1 MHSEQDPTDPL
12 LAVYAGLL
20 SRCERMWSHL
30 TSQHQPRWG
39 VVAVQPTHPPG
50 CCCGARA
57 QSCSSQGG
65 KGRDSCHPGWTHV
78 LGAGGESIEQCHCME
93 LPAYP
98 ARRLIDVLSSSGSRS
113 SCCERLG
120 LMSSPAASSMLPR
133 LLLRLQFSKT
143 ADTAGNRPWHWPSK
157 HLSGR
162 VAQTGAP
169 PQPAVA
175 SMVKTDLAGAGAGG
189 ACMASIISARLLLR
203 LAMLQASSP
212 VLDKIAVWHLSLHA
226 FADELMHYLW
236 LLVTSTGGPCIA
248 SSISA
253 RLLFRRVM
261 LQERAT
267 FEAGSPDKS
276 NKQC

>member
-1 MHSEQDPTDPL
+1 
-12 LAVYAGLL
+12 
-20 SRCERMWSHL
+20 
-30 TSQHQPRWG
+30 
-39 VVAVQPTHPPG
+39 
-50 CCCGARA
+50 
-57 QSCSSQGG
+57 
-65 KGRDSCHPGWTHV
+65 
-78 LGAGGESIEQCHCME
+78 
-93 LPAYP
+93 
-98 ARRLIDVLSSSGSRS
+98 
-113 SCCERLG
+113 
-120 LMSSPAASSMLPR
+120 
-133 LLLRLQFSKT
+133 
-143 ADTAGNRPWHWPSK
+143 
-157 HLSGR
+157 
-162 VAQTGAP
+162 
-169 PQPAVA
+169 
-175 SMVKTDLAGAGAGG
+175 
-189 ACMASIISARLLLR
+189 MASIISARLLLR